1 MHFKICISLFQI
13 RINYLFTPD
22 GLLQYQLH
30 QPMIT
35 IGVPVL
41 AGSCDSSSLN
51 INFIRLKRKL
61 MPFGI
66 KYYPVIDTLYVNV
79 REGYA
84 KQRTQK
90 VPQGFRF
97 SERPVFRTS
106 DQSCNNFG
114 GTSL

>member
-1 MHFKICISLFQI
+1 
-13 RINYLFTPD
+13 
-22 GLLQYQLH
+22 
-30 QPMIT
+30 
-35 IGVPVL
+35 
-41 AGSCDSSSLN
+41 
-51 INFIRLKRKL
+51 

-84 KQRTQK
+84 EQRTQK

-97 SERPVFRTS
+97 IERPVFRTT
-106 DQSCNNFG
+106 DQSCYDFG